1 LGPTGVGKSELAKA
15 LAEFM
20 FGSEE
25 ALIKL
30 DMSEFMERHNVARL
44 VGSPPGYVGY
54 EEGGQLTE
62 AVRRRPY
69 SVILFDEIEKA
80 HPEAF
85 NTLLQVM
92 EDGHLSDAKGKKVD
106 FRNAILILTSN
117 VGADLI
123 KRETGLGFGVK
134 RDEQETEETAYQKM
148 RKKVMEEMER
158 MFRPEFRN
166 RLDGVVIF
174 RALTKQEITQIVDL
188 LLDLVRERLL
198 EQDMNLV
205 VTDAAKESIA
215 EEGYDP
221 DFGAR
226 PLRRVIQTRIEDAF
240 SEGILAGKF
249 GPGDTVQADV
259 EDGVIVFKVIES
271 TAKEDE
277 IQPIPEAMV

>member
-1 LGPTGVGKSELAKA
+1 
-15 LAEFM
+15 
-20 FGSEE
+20 
-25 ALIKL
+25 
-30 DMSEFMERHNVARL
+30 MERHNVARL

-148 RKKVMEEMER
+148 RKKVMDEMER

-174 RALTKQEITQIVDL
+174 RALSKQEITQIVDL
-188 LLDLVRERLL
+188 LLDLVRERLV
-198 EQDMNLV
+198 EQEMSLV
-205 VTDAAKESIA
+205 VTDAAKEFIA

-259 EDGVIVFKVIES
+259 ENGVIVFKVIES
-271 TAKEDE
+271 ATKEEE
-277 IQPIPEAMV
+277 IEPIPEAVV